1 MNNRLVITIDG
12 PSAAGKGSLA
22 RNLALFLDFSILDSG
37 ALYRA
42 FAYFHDQG
50 LNNKEIE
57 SSIEKLMFIPEKDD
71 TKIFYEDTDITSSI
85 RNEEIA
91 KVASEL
97 SALSDTRKSLIDIQ
111 RNFMPSNN
119 LVADGRDMGTV
130 VFPEAELK
138 IFLVASAEVRAKRR
152 YLELQNRGQEVN
164 MRDLI
169 TDIEARDMMDKSRTL
184 SPLIPAEESIIID
197 SSTMSLDEVLSF
209 TKKLAKKE
217 LNKWQN
223 HSLLY

>member
-1 MNNRLVITIDG
+1 MNNRLVVTIDG

-57 SSIEKLMFIPEKDD
+57 SSIEKLIFIPEKDD

-91 KVASEL
+91 RMASEL
-97 SALSDTRKSLIDIQ
+97 SALSNTRKSLIDMQ
-111 RNFMPSNN
+111 RNFMPSSN

-169 TDIEARDMMDKSRTL
+169 ADIEARDMMDKSRTL

-217 LNKWQN
+217 LNK
-223 HSLLY
+223 

>member
-1 MNNRLVITIDG
+1 MSNRLVVTIDG

-42 FAYFHDQG
+42 FAYFHNQG

-57 SSIEKLMFIPEKDD
+57 DSIKELLFIPENDD
-71 TKIFYEDTDITSSI
+71 TKIFYKDVDITSSI

-97 SALSDTRKSLIDIQ
+97 SAFSDTRKSLMDIQ

-119 LVADGRDMGTV
+119 LIADGRDMGTV

-138 IFLVASAEVRAKRR
+138 IFLIASAEVRAKRR

-169 TDIEARDMMDKSRTL
+169 VDIEQRDMKDKTRTL
-184 SPLIPAEESIIID
+184 SPLIPADDSIIID
-197 SSTMSLDEVLSF
+197 SSSMSLDEVLSF

-217 LNKWQN
+217 LNK
-223 HSLLY
+223 

>member
-57 SSIEKLMFIPEKDD
+57 SNIEKLIFIPEKDD

-91 KVASEL
+91 KAASEL

-111 RNFMPSNN
+111 RNFMRSNN

-169 TDIEARDMMDKSRTL
+169 ADIEARDMMDKSRTL

-217 LNKWQN
+217 LNK
-223 HSLLY
+223 

>member
-1 MNNRLVITIDG
+1 M
-12 PSAAGKGSLA
+12 
-22 RNLALFLDFSILDSG
+22 
-37 ALYRA
+37 
-42 FAYFHDQG
+42 
-50 LNNKEIE
+50 
-57 SSIEKLMFIPEKDD
+57 
-71 TKIFYEDTDITSSI
+71 
-85 RNEEIA
+85 
-91 KVASEL
+91 ASEL

-111 RNFMPSNN
+111 RNFMRSNN

-169 TDIEARDMMDKSRTL
+169 ADIEARDMKDKTRTL
-184 SPLIPAEESIIID
+184 SPLIAAEESIIID

-217 LNKWQN
+217 LNK
-223 HSLLY
+223 

>member
-1 MNNRLVITIDG
+1 MNNRLVVTIDG

-57 SSIEKLMFIPEKDD
+57 NSIEKLIFIPEKDD

-169 TDIEARDMMDKSRTL
+169 ADIEARDMMDKSRTL

-217 LNKWQN
+217 LNK
-223 HSLLY
+223 

>member
-1 MNNRLVITIDG
+1 MNSRLVITIDG

-42 FAYFHDQG
+42 FAYFYNQG

-57 SSIEKLMFIPEKDD
+57 SNIEKLMFIPEKDD

-97 SALSDTRKSLIDIQ
+97 SALSNTRKSLIDIQ

-138 IFLVASAEVRAKRR
+138 IFLVASAKVRAKRR

-169 TDIEARDMMDKSRTL
+169 ADIEARDMMDKSRTL

-217 LNKWQN
+217 LNK
-223 HSLLY
+223 

>member
-42 FAYFHDQG
+42 FAYFHNQG

-91 KVASEL
+91 KAASKL

-130 VFPEAELK
+130 VFPKAELK

-169 TDIEARDMMDKSRTL
+169 ADIEARDMMDKSRTL

-197 SSTMSLDEVLSF
+197 SSTMSLDEVMSF

-217 LNKWQN
+217 LNK
-223 HSLLY
+223 

>member
-42 FAYFHDQG
+42 FAYFRNQG

-111 RNFMPSNN
+111 RNFMRSNN

-169 TDIEARDMMDKSRTL
+169 ADIEARDMKDKTRTL

-217 LNKWQN
+217 LNK
-223 HSLLY
+223 

>member
-1 MNNRLVITIDG
+1 MSNRLVITIDG
-12 PSAAGKGSLA
+12 PSAAGNGSLA
-22 RNLALFLDFSILDSG
+22 RNLALFLDYSILDSG

-42 FAYFHDQG
+42 FAYFYNQG

-57 SSIEKLMFIPEKDD
+57 DSIKELLFIPENDD
-71 TKIFYEDTDITSSI
+71 TKIFYKDVDITSSI

-119 LVADGRDMGTV
+119 LIADGRDMGTV

-138 IFLVASAEVRAKRR
+138 IFLIASAEVRAKRR

-169 TDIEARDMMDKSRTL
+169 VDIEQRDMKDKTRTL
-184 SPLIPAEESIIID
+184 SPLIPADDSIIID
-197 SSTMSLDEVLSF
+197 SSLMSLDEVLSF

-217 LNKWQN
+217 LNK
-223 HSLLY
+223 

>member
-42 FAYFHDQG
+42 FAYFHNQG

-71 TKIFYEDTDITSSI
+71 TKIFYENIDITSSI

-91 KVASEL
+91 KAASKL

-130 VFPEAELK
+130 VFPKAELK
-138 IFLVASAEVRAKRR
+138 IFLVASAQVRAKRR

-169 TDIEARDMMDKSRTL
+169 ADIEARDMMDKSRTL
-184 SPLIPAEESIIID
+184 SPLIPAKESIIID

-217 LNKWQN
+217 LNK
-223 HSLLY
+223 

>member
-22 RNLALFLDFSILDSG
+22 RNLALLLDFSILDSG

-57 SSIEKLMFIPEKDD
+57 SNIEKLIFIPEKDD

-169 TDIEARDMMDKSRTL
+169 ADIEARDMMDKSRTL

-217 LNKWQN
+217 LNK
-223 HSLLY
+223 

>member
-42 FAYFHDQG
+42 FAYFHNQG

-71 TKIFYEDTDITSSI
+71 TKIFYKDTDITSSI

-91 KVASEL
+91 KAASKL

-169 TDIEARDMMDKSRTL
+169 ADIEARDMMDKSRTL

>member
-1 MNNRLVITIDG
+1 MKLNVVTIDG
-12 PSAAGKGSLA
+12 PSASGKGSLA
-22 RNLALFLDFSILDSG
+22 RTLAEYLDFSILDSG
-37 ALYRA
+37 LLYRVY
-42 FAYFHDQG
+42 AYFHNQG
-50 LNNKEIE
+50 LNNQEIE

-91 KVASEL
+91 KAASNL

-138 IFLVASAEVRAKRR
+138 IFLAASAEVRAKRR

-164 MRDLI
+164 MLALIEDIKHRDLKDS
-169 TDIEARDMMDKSRTL
+169 TRTL
-184 SPLIPAEESIIID
+184 SPLIPAEDSIVID
-197 SSTMSLDEVLSF
+197 SSSMSIEEVLSF
-209 TKKLAKKE
+209 TKKLTKGIK
-217 LNKWQN
+217 
-223 HSLLY
+223 

>member
-42 FAYFHDQG
+42 FAYFHNQG

-111 RNFMPSNN
+111 RNFMRSNN

-169 TDIEARDMMDKSRTL
+169 ADIEARDMMDKSRTL

-209 TKKLAKKE
+209 SKKLAKKE
-217 LNKWQN
+217 LNK
-223 HSLLY
+223 

>member
-1 MNNRLVITIDG
+1 MSSRLVVTIDG

-42 FAYFHDQG
+42 FAYFHNKG
-50 LNNKEIE
+50 LNNEDIEGSIKE
-57 SSIEKLMFIPEKDD
+57 LLFIPENDD
-71 TKIFYEDTDITSSI
+71 TKIFYKNDDITSSI

-119 LVADGRDMGTV
+119 LIADGRDMGTV

-138 IFLVASAEVRAKRR
+138 IFLIASAEVRAKRR

-169 TDIEARDMMDKSRTL
+169 VDIEQRDMKDKTRTL
-184 SPLIPAEESIIID
+184 SPLIPADDSIIID
-197 SSTMSLDEVLSF
+197 SSSMSLDEVLSF

-217 LNKWQN
+217 LNK
-223 HSLLY
+223 

>member
-42 FAYFHDQG
+42 FAYFHNQG

-71 TKIFYEDTDITSSI
+71 TKIFFEDTDITSSI

-97 SALSDTRKSLIDIQ
+97 SALTNTRKSLIDIQ
-111 RNFMPSNN
+111 RNFMRSNN

-169 TDIEARDMMDKSRTL
+169 ADIEARDMKDKTRTL

-209 TKKLAKKE
+209 TKKLVKKE
-217 LNKWQN
+217 LNK
-223 HSLLY
+223 

>member
-42 FAYFHDQG
+42 FAYFHNQG

-71 TKIFYEDTDITSSI
+71 TKIFYENTDITSWI

-119 LVADGRDMGTV
+119 LVVDGRDMGTV

-169 TDIEARDMMDKSRTL
+169 ADIEARDMMDKSRIL

-217 LNKWQN
+217 LNK
-223 HSLLY
+223 

>member
-42 FAYFHDQG
+42 FAYFHNQG

-71 TKIFYEDTDITSSI
+71 TKIFYENTDITSWI

-169 TDIEARDMMDKSRTL
+169 ADIEARDMMDKTRTL

-217 LNKWQN
+217 LNK
-223 HSLLY
+223 

>member
-1 MNNRLVITIDG
+1 MNNRLIITIDG

-57 SSIEKLMFIPEKDD
+57 SNIEKLIFIPEKDD

-91 KVASEL
+91 RMASEL
-97 SALSDTRKSLIDIQ
+97 SALSNTRKSLIDMQ

-169 TDIEARDMMDKSRTL
+169 ADIEARDMMDKSRTL

-217 LNKWQN
+217 LNK
-223 HSLLY
+223 

>member
-57 SSIEKLMFIPEKDD
+57 NSIEKLIFIPEKDD
-71 TKIFYEDTDITSSI
+71 TKIFYEDTDITSLI

-169 TDIEARDMMDKSRTL
+169 ADIEARDMMDKSRTL

-217 LNKWQN
+217 LNK
-223 HSLLY
+223 

>member
-42 FAYFHDQG
+42 FAYFHNQG

-111 RNFMPSNN
+111 RNFMRSNN

-164 MRDLI
+164 
-169 TDIEARDMMDKSRTL
+169 
-184 SPLIPAEESIIID
+184 
-197 SSTMSLDEVLSF
+197 
-209 TKKLAKKE
+209 
-217 LNKWQN
+217 
-223 HSLLY
+223 

>member
-42 FAYFHDQG
+42 FAYFHNQG
-50 LNNKEIE
+50 LNNIEIE

-169 TDIEARDMMDKSRTL
+169 ADIEARDMMDKSRTL

-217 LNKWQN
+217 LNK
-223 HSLLY
+223 

>member
-42 FAYFHDQG
+42 FAYFHNQG

-57 SSIEKLMFIPEKDD
+57 SSIEKLMFIPEKND

-91 KVASEL
+91 KAASKL

-169 TDIEARDMMDKSRTL
+169 ADIEARDMMDKSRTL

-217 LNKWQN
+217 LNK
-223 HSLLY
+223 

>member
-42 FAYFHDQG
+42 FAYFHNQG

-91 KVASEL
+91 KAASEL

-111 RNFMPSNN
+111 RNFMRSNN

-164 MRDLI
+164 MLALIDDIKQRDLKDQ
-169 TDIEARDMMDKSRTL
+169 TRVL
-184 SPLIPAEESIIID
+184 SPLIPAEDSVVID
-197 SSTMSLDEVLSF
+197 SSDMSLDEVLSF
-209 TKKLAKKE
+209 TKKLTKRK
-217 LNKWQN
+217 LNK
-223 HSLLY
+223 